1 MSNCLRNEI
10 NRYFDKQN
18 FSDGMVFDFFKLL
31 IEFNETIWYLDC
43 FDDNEVNDIYN
54 SLNILIS
61 SKLSLREKNEL
72 LKLVVQ
78 YGMSPYYLCYFF
90 EKEQVDEKLLLA
102 YKSLVSSINCL
113 VVGNDESL
121 KTKSGK
127 IEESFKKIK
136 EICGNNLI
144 TNACYHSIIEK
155 YDSDAKETAE
165 ILLNRYSEYYYRRY
179 IKILRAMLGFIA
191 QNTIRKKSV
200 IYIKNWLEKE
210 DAQRDRLESYP
221 TVGRVHRA
229 RSVENVIAEIK
240 YYIKKFG
247 IKVFNIED
255 DNFAFDFNR
264 ANDILDCLIKLDEDL
279 TLNLPNGMTAINID
293 ENMIKK
299 YGKLKMKDSF
309 IGLETTSEERLK
321 KISKTFTSLDKVQHI
336 TELFNKYGMDIGAS
350 LVVGFPEQT
359 IDQMIDDI
367 VKLMQHNIKFGT
379 ANPCYPIP
387 KSRLYE
393 ECLEQGFVDEKM
405 DYTWYDEF
413 NFPLETDLFTRKD
426 IYELWNCSLV
436 YAIYPAMLEVMKNG
450 FNSMNNL
457 LEAFS
462 RFGYGE
468 MYKSEFDSE
477 VYYCVPLYKNT
488 FSCMMKLSEQNDNEN
503 VFVDDWTCDI
513 LSNLC
518 TLYTGINYEV
528 YQAESALVPN
538 GRNAFIIKQS
548 GKISNIK
555 TKLIGAIHKCED
567 K

>member
-1 MSNCLRNEI
+1 MYSKVSFLKEYFTDHYNVGLIWIIMRFEQEEMSNCLRNEI

-113 VVGNDESL
+113 VVENDESL

-210 DAQRDRLESYP
+210 DAQRDRLESYNLAEYELHKVLNDLENGDYNHKFENIHQVHNFLHQWALFEAP
-221 TVGRVHRA
+221 TV
-229 RSVENVIAEIK
+229 
-240 YYIKKFG
+240 
-247 IKVFNIED
+247 
-255 DNFAFDFNR
+255 
-264 ANDILDCLIKLDEDL
+264 DIRE
-279 TLNLPNGMTAINID
+279 LPN
-293 ENMIKK
+293 
-299 YGKLKMKDSF
+299 KLHD
-309 IGLETTSEERLK
+309 
-321 KISKTFTSLDKVQHI
+321 
-336 TELFNKYGMDIGAS
+336 
-350 LVVGFPEQT
+350 LV
-359 IDQMIDDI
+359 
-367 VKLMQHNIKFGT
+367 
-379 ANPCYPIP
+379 
-387 KSRLYE
+387 
-393 ECLEQGFVDEKM
+393 
-405 DYTWYDEF
+405 EF
-413 NFPLETDLFTRKD
+413 
-426 IYELWNCSLV
+426 C
-436 YAIYPAMLEVMKNG
+436 
-450 FNSMNNL
+450 
-457 LEAFS
+457 
-462 RFGYGE
+462 
-468 MYKSEFDSE
+468 
-477 VYYCVPLYKNT
+477 NT
-488 FSCMMKLSEQNDNEN
+488 FSMEKSK
-503 VFVDDWTCDI
+503 I
-513 LSNLC
+513 LRFESNLVEIEFANV
-518 TLYTGINYEV
+518 YT
-528 YQAESALVPN
+528 QS
-538 GRNAFIIKQS
+538 FICNK
-548 GKISNIK
+548 SNRF
-555 TKLIGAIHKCED
+555 
-567 K
+567 